1 MVSGR
6 IGWATQTLSGALTLA
21 QVESDAQWCAIP
33 AGGVVT
39 VLDIVLSLGFLRF
52 LRWWLVGPGWSRWWL
67 WWVNHLTGAVARCIS
82 SRRSP
87 FHSTNLRARN
97 WNIPIDG
104 RSDAGSMRTEQR
116 VLQLLAP
123 PVLVCIYSAKHTVP
137 RSCRDKWVLHG
148 LENHRCLVLI
158 VVGLCQC

>member
-6 IGWATQTLSGALTLA
+6 IGWATQTPCVLTLA

-39 VLDIVLSLGFLRF
+39 VLDIVLPFALGFLRL
-52 LRWWLVGPGWSRWWL
+52 LRWWLVGPGWSRWRL

-87 FHSTNLRARN
+87 FHSTTLRARN

-123 PVLVCIYSAKHTVP
+123 PVLVCIYSPKHTVP
-137 RSCRDKWVLHG
+137 RSCRDIWVLHG
-148 LENHRCLVLI
+148 PENHRCLVLI
-158 VVGLCQC
+158 VVGLC